1 MELGH
6 ELNVLLL
13 LDIELFEMEL
23 ITLELIACASVSLQS
38 VICMRGNAILLFVM
52 VHLIFCELELRREMN
67 MILLQYS
74 SEFICKFRSSLLL

>member
-23 ITLELIACASVSLQS
+23 ITLELIECASVSLQS
-38 VICMRGNAILLFVM
+38 VRSVINVFT
-52 VHLIFCELELRREMN
+52 
-67 MILLQYS
+67 
-74 SEFICKFRSSLLL
+74 KFNLHERQ

>member
-38 VICMRGNAILLFVM
+38 VRCFTKFNLHERQCNFVVCNGAFDLL
-52 VHLIFCELELRREMN
+52 
-67 MILLQYS
+67 
-74 SEFICKFRSSLLL
+74 

>member
-38 VICMRGNAILLFVM
+38 VRCFYKV
-52 VHLIFCELELRREMN
+52 
-67 MILLQYS
+67 
-74 SEFICKFRSSLLL
+74 